1 MEHQDELIAT
11 IRWQQRGFSRL
22 GCPFYDAL
30 SSELIADVKAGGPA
44 GRLLAPFAAEPLE
57 AAYVL
62 RLFAGLHWLVL
73 RAEAPALARHFPS
86 SGGDGNARGA
96 MQVIRSVLRDPPPEV
111 TGYLAHPPQTNEVGR
126 AAALASGM
134 AYLAGQAGLP
144 LCLREIG
151 ASAGLNLRLDSY
163 RYEQDGAGWGN
174 AASPVRFTGLW
185 NGASTPF
192 AVRPSIL
199 DRRGCDRN
207 PIDVTTSAGA
217 MRLLSYVWPEPAAR
231 FARARNAIALAS
243 REPVTIDRADAA
255 EWLPGQLR
263 ARRPGAVLV
272 VYHSVV
278 WQYLG
283 QAVQDRIRA
292 QLAAAGETATPQ
304 TPLAWLRL
312 EPRPHSYVPAELRL
326 TLWNGRTGEPEHW
339 LLATTDFHGGALHW
353 LPGQHS

>member
-1 MEHQDELIAT
+1 LQHQDELIGT
-11 IRWQQRGFSRL
+11 IRWQQHGFSRL
-22 GCPFYDAL
+22 GCRFYDAL
-30 SSELIADVKAGGPA
+30 ASELIADAEADGPA
-44 GRLLAPFAAEPLE
+44 GHMLAPFAAEPLE

-73 RAEAPALARHFPS
+73 RGEAPALAGHFPS
-86 SGGDGNARGA
+86 TGGDGDAHAA
-96 MQVIRSVLRDPPPEV
+96 MEVIRAVLRDPPPEV

-126 AAALASGM
+126 SAALAAGM
-134 AYLAGQAGLP
+134 AFLAQAGLP

-163 RYEQDGAGWGN
+163 WYEQDGVGWGN
-174 AASPVRFTGLW
+174 TTSPVRFTGLW
-185 NGASTPF
+185 HGTNSPF
-192 AVRPSIL
+192 AARPRVA

-217 MRLLSYVWPEPAAR
+217 MRLLSYVWPEPAER
-231 FARARNAIALAS
+231 FARARDAIALA
-243 REPVTIDRADAA
+243 RTRPVTIDRADAA
-255 EWLPGQLR
+255 EWLTGQLR
-263 ARRPGAVLV
+263 ARTRGNVLV

-283 QAVQDRIRA
+283 QAVQDRIGG
-292 QLAAAGETATPQ
+292 QLTAAGAAATPQ

-312 EPRPHSYVPAELRL
+312 EPHPHTYIPAELQL
-326 TLWNGRTGEPEHW
+326 TLWDGRAGEPQHW

-353 LPGQHS
+353 HAEQDR